1 VILKRREMR
10 SRARECFDVQSM
22 ALARAVLGQVVATL
36 QDQAQ
41 ALSLPDNVTQYLE
54 SVATLLRAATSVRRM
69 NNSLREFFVR
79 HQNSA
84 LKSIVAL
91 TDCLFMLDHEGDF
104 TKSSDDLNFYTKE
117 DLAEGASY
125 LIHCFDSEIGIR
137 DAHFNSMAE
146 RAIARGLF
154 NKLLIK
160 ACKVRRYCEAEILID
175 AFDYRCTLR
184 RRTVKIVPPFPLIE
198 KSIRLGYI

>member
-1 VILKRREMR
+1 MGIPNFVKHALMCGRYFRDDY
-10 SRARECFDVQSM
+10 SRFFNAANDIFKYNAANAFSCVRGFQLESTGFRNLFDHLIVQTEIGFSELHNHERLP
-22 ALARAVLGQVVATL
+22 ALLSL
-36 QDQAQ
+36 QDRAQ
-41 ALSLPDNVTQYLE
+41 APSLPDNVTQYLE

-146 RAIARGLF
+146 RAID
-154 NKLLIK
+154 
-160 ACKVRRYCEAEILID
+160 EA
-175 AFDYRCTLR
+175 FSTS
-184 RRTVKIVPPFPLIE
+184 F
-198 KSIRLGYI
+198 